1 MKRHIVA
8 ASLMLAMCVP
18 ALAAGQQDRQQDRV
32 YVQFAPG
39 KAQALREQ
47 IGREGGKIHY
57 QFDDLSALVVT
68 LPHAA
73 VGRLQQNRDVLLV
86 EEDAKRYPMG
96 QKTPWGV
103 NSIQAKK
110 VWDAD
115 GDGVVDAGAPTG
127 AGVTLCIID
136 SGIDGNHPDL
146 QGLNIVGGTPANYN
160 IDNCSHGTH
169 VAGTI
174 AGVNNDIGVVGVS
187 PGTVGLYF
195 VKVFGEDASMSCEW
209 SYSSTLVNAGK
220 MCIANGAKVIS
231 MSLGGGRRSKTEE
244 AFFNNAASKGVLP
257 VAAAGNAGTT
267 AYSYPASYASVM
279 SVGAI
284 DKNLLIAD
292 FSQQNDQVDVVAPG
306 VEVYS
311 TVSHKFKGT
320 LKVASASYSAIA
332 LENSLVGSASGAMV
346 DGGLCTASG
355 AWTGLVVLC
364 QRGTTT
370 FAEKVTVAQNGGAAG
385 VIIYNNVSG
394 SFGGTMGEGVT
405 STVPVVTVSMEDGAL
420 LLPQVGTVATVTVKI
435 VEDTYDYYNGTSMA
449 TPHVSA
455 AAAVLLSANPSFT
468 AAQVRSALESTALD
482 LGTPGLDNAYGYGE
496 IQMKKALKQ
505 LNGQ

>member
-1 MKRHIVA
+1 MKRHLVA
-8 ASLMLAMCVP
+8 ASLLLAMSLP
-18 ALAAGQQDRQQDRV
+18 AYAAGKQERV

-68 LPHAA
+68 LPEAA
-73 VGRLQQNRDVLLV
+73 VARLQQNRDVLLV
-86 EEDAKRYPMG
+86 EEDVKRYPMAD

-103 NSIQAKK
+103 KSIQAKK

-136 SGIDGNHPDL
+136 SGIDGDHPDL
-146 QGLNIVGGTPANYN
+146 QGLNIVGGYPSNYN

-174 AGVNNDIGVVGVS
+174 AGVNNDFGVVGVS
-187 PGTVGLYF
+187 PGAVSLYF

-209 SYSSTLVNAGK
+209 SYSSSLVNAGK
-220 MCIANGAKVIS
+220 QCLANGAKVIS

-244 AFFNNAASKGVLP
+244 AFFNKAVDKGVLP
-257 VAAAGNAGTT
+257 VAAAGNDGTT
-267 AYSYPASYASVM
+267 SYSYPASYASVM

-284 DKNLLIAD
+284 DKNLVVAS

-306 VEVYS
+306 VDVYS
-311 TVSHKFKGT
+311 TVSHKFKGS
-320 LKVASASYSAIA
+320 LKVNEISYSAIA
-332 LENSLVGSASGAMV
+332 LENSALGSVSAAMV
-346 DGGLCTASG
+346 DGGLCMASG

-364 QRGTTT
+364 QRGTNT
-370 FAEKVTVAQNGGAAG
+370 FAEKVTFAQNGGAAG

-394 SFGGTMGEGVT
+394 SFSGTMGEGVFA
-405 STVPVVTVSMEDGAL
+405 TVPVVTVSMEDGAL
-420 LLPQVGTVATVTVKI
+420 LVPQVGTIATVAVKL
-435 VEDTYDYYNGTSMA
+435 VENTYDYYNGTSMA

-455 AAAVLLSANPSFT
+455 AAAVLLSANPAFT

-482 LGTPGLDNAYGYGE
+482 LGATGVDNAYGHGE

-505 LNGQ
+505 LNGE